1 MPIILLGRIP
11 LPRLTTYVAVSV
23 FLFACSCCYSRMDV
37 REVIRPVIS
46 EPEVHESHAEHFYQD
61 LMAKDDVVP
70 IQSSARNSSNEDG
83 VFDDIKAVKYLGI
96 INMAV
101 CCLILLVRGIQK
113 IVFGELRV
121 IEHQHLR
128 DKFWNFAFYKFIFI
142 FGVMNVQS
150 TEKIVLWCAWF
161 GVLVCLHLLAQL
173 CKDRFEYLSFSPAT
187 PMKTHIKVLLLLFGI
202 QATSVALLVACVLV
216 GYFLESVNIFF
227 FMVAEV
233 ILLMVKT
240 SYVIMRYA
248 IHLWDLRQDQL
259 WENRSFYAY
268 YTELVFELVALSIEF
283 CNHLHMLIW
292 SKFLLNM
299 ASLVICMQLR
309 YLFYELQRRYRRHK
323 NRLRVINTMDEKF
336 RMATQE
342 EIEQLTDD
350 CAICWERMES
360 ARRLPCGHFFHNA
373 CLRSWLEQDASCPIC
388 RRSLIDVRSPDQPHP
403 RAPGAADETGPAPN
417 INLHA
422 HPPVINSNF
431 MTNHFFHFDGSRY
444 VSWLPSFS
452 VEVSHT
458 QIMGN
463 RQMATTVQTSQLDNL
478 ARQVQDVFPSMPLD
492 TILNDLQL
500 THSMEHTIENIVEGR
515 LQYPPIFPRT
525 SVNGSD
531 SDGASS
537 SESDDSSSSSTSSL
551 FSHLPHYD
559 AEPPTVT
566 PSDSTVEPSSD
577 FYDPLPSTSSHS
589 IDLGV
594 REVPQEAYPSNHTA
608 EHVHLAN
615 CGRRFSKSSQERESM
630 LSQRKQ
636 LLITQAKRRFLAKE
650 ANSQDLPQM
659 MSTSSPMS
667 ASCHSAETLASDSL
681 QTHQDASPSSDIRQR
696 RERAFLAAVRRLQ
709 QD

>member
-1 MPIILLGRIP
+1 MPIARERNGQETSEQGQYEDQKDELAP
-11 LPRLTTYVAVSV
+11 PQSPTT
-23 FLFACSCCYSRMDV
+23 DP
-37 REVIRPVIS
+37 PV
-46 EPEVHESHAEHFYQD
+46 EE
-61 LMAKDDVVP
+61 
-70 IQSSARNSSNEDG
+70 G
-83 VFDDIKAVKYLGI
+83 VFDDIKIVKYLGI
-96 INMAV
+96 INMAI

-121 IEHQHLR
+121 VEHQHIR

-202 QATSVALLVACVLV
+202 QTVSVALLVACGLV
-216 GYFLESVNIFF
+216 GYLSASANIFF

-292 SKFLLNM
+292 SKFLLNV

-336 RMATQE
+336 RMATPE
-342 EIEQLTDD
+342 ELEQLTDD

-388 RRSLIDVRSPDQPHP
+388 RRSLIDVRGPDQPHP
-403 RAPGAADETGPAPN
+403 GPVGAADDTVPPPN
-417 INLHA
+417 LNLHS
-422 HPPVINSNF
+422 HPPMMNSNF

-463 RQMATTVQTSQLDNL
+463 RQMGTPVQTSQLDNM
-478 ARQVQDVFPSMPLD
+478 ARQVQDVFPNIPMES
-492 TILNDLQL
+492 ILNDLQL
-500 THSMEHTIENIVEGR
+500 THSVEHTIENIVEER
-515 LQYPPIFPRT
+515 LQYTPIFARPSST
-525 SVNGSD
+525 NDTD
-531 SDGASS
+531 SDETSN
-537 SESDDSSSSSTSSL
+537 SESDDSSSSTPSFFSHVPHYNPESEAAADGSTEPTGHFYDALSSTSSY
-551 FSHLPHYD
+551 PVD
-559 AEPPTVT
+559 KA
-566 PSDSTVEPSSD
+566 PSTEVHQETNSSSD
-577 FYDPLPSTSSHS
+577 RVQLSVPHTS
-589 IDLGV
+589 
-594 REVPQEAYPSNHTA
+594 
-608 EHVHLAN
+608 
-615 CGRRFSKSSQERESM
+615 CGSRFSKSSQERESM
-630 LSQRKQ
+630 LNQRKQ
-636 LLITQAKRRFLAKE
+636 LLINQAKRRFLAKE
-650 ANSQDLPQM
+650 GKLMPAT
-659 MSTSSPMS
+659 STSSS
-667 ASCHSAETLASDSL
+667 TSHHDS
-681 QTHQDASPSSDIRQR
+681 SPTSDIRQR
-696 RERAFLAAVRRLQ
+696 RERAFLAAVRRLHP
-709 QD
+709 D